1 MGPTIK
7 LENVGVHFNLPQS
20 RSEGVMNSFKNVA
33 LGGVITK
40 NKKKI
45 GVNALSNVSLHLK
58 SGDRV
63 ALIGHNGA
71 GKTTLLRILAGII
84 PPTSGRIRIEGRIS
98 SLISIQLGLNND
110 STGRENIRLRARY
123 MGFTEK
129 EIDAQFED
137 IIAFSSLSEF
147 IDLPMKSYS
156 SGMRLRL
163 AFAIATA
170 FRPDILILDEWLSA
184 GDATFQKKASERLGR
199 LIDSTGIFI
208 FASHNSNVQS
218 RTCNKGIVL
227 RRGKILFRGDIEEAI
242 AFNKANNY

>member
-1 MGPTIK
+1 MGPSIK
-7 LENVGVHFNLPQS
+7 LENVGVHFNLPNA
-20 RSEGVMNSFKNVA
+20 RSKGVMNSFKTVA
-33 LGGVITK
+33 LGGVIK
-40 NKKKI
+40 QHKKRVGI
-45 GVNALSNVSLHLK
+45 TALDNVTMNLK

-84 PPTSGRIRIEGRIS
+84 PPTSGKIRIEGRIS

-110 STGRENIRLRARY
+110 ATGRDNIRYRARY

-129 EIDAQFED
+129 EIDQQFDD
-137 IIAFSSLSEF
+137 IILFSDLSNF
-147 IDLPMKSYS
+147 IDLPIRSYS

-170 FRPDILILDEWLSA
+170 FRPDILVLDEWLSA
-184 GDATFQKKASERLGR
+184 GDKNFQARARDRLGS
-199 LIDSTGIFI
+199 LIDRTGIFI
-208 FASHNSNVQS
+208 FASHNSQVQS

-242 AFNKANNY
+242 EFNKTSGY